1 MKKGII
7 LLAITIILIAVCGC
21 TQTSTPIQ
29 QTTTISTSRQTTQQL
44 TVTTI
49 PVSQSTA
56 SVSANTI
63 RIKNFAFN
71 PANIT
76 VKVGSTVRWV
86 NQDSVPH
93 RIMFTDGTYSQVL
106 AAMDSWSRKIDLAG
120 TYDYVC
126 TIHPDMHGTITVE

>member
-1 MKKGII
+1 MKQGVI
-7 LLAITIILIAVCGC
+7 LLVITIILIAVCGC
-21 TQTSTPIQ
+21 TQTPTLVQP
-29 QTTTISTSRQTTQQL
+29 TTTIPSPPQTTQQL
-44 TVTTI
+44 TVITI
-49 PVSQSTA
+49 PVSQTTA

-63 RIKNFAFN
+63 LIKNFAFN

-93 RIMFTDGTYSQVL
+93 RLMFTDGIYSQVL
-106 AAMDSWSRKIDLAG
+106 AGMDTWSRKIDLAG

-126 TIHPDMHGTITVE
+126 